1 MKKKIYA
8 FLLVLILCTT
18 IISAQQST
26 TVKGII
32 KAIVQEKEEPLIVV
46 GQTNDA
52 RDVVAAASIG
62 KSVRPDFINYKLDT
76 EFSPGFTEKYLVIV
90 GGPCANTLW
99 AKYSTFTCEN
109 WPYADTKGIMQ
120 LKEQN
125 GKTILLIAGSFGD
138 DTESV
143 TKKLLED
150 YLTDTIYENSETII
164 KYSEEEKEKVKKGTY
179 LCGNGRCDK
188 GESAF
193 ENNDAIEYCPS
204 DCY

>member
-8 FLLVLILCTT
+8 FLLLLVLCTT

-26 TVKGII
+26 TIKDII

-76 EFSPGFTEKYLVIV
+76 EFSPDFTEKYLVIV

-109 WPYADTKGIMQ
+109 WPYADIKGIMQ

-164 KYSEEEKEKVKKGTY
+164 KYTEEEKEKVKNGIY

-193 ENNDAIEYCPS
+193 ENNDAIEYCPL
-204 DCY
+204 DCH